1 MKRTIT
7 KDNIVINYYLLTKS
21 VKNINM
27 RIDKSGEI
35 VVTANRFVPISKVDD
50 FVLSKLSW
58 VIKHLKNVRRI
69 NNLMNSNDS
78 VLYFGKSYPL
88 SAVSSTHNRIMFE
101 NDAFTV
107 YAKEGSDAAK
117 IVESYLDKQFLK
129 HIRTRIEVIYEKFYR
144 DYRLPFPD
152 IKYRRMTKR
161 FGSCTP
167 AKNLLTFNKNLVH
180 YHPDFIDY
188 VIIHE
193 FAHFIVPNHS
203 KSFYQVV
210 AKYMSNYKEI
220 SKMGENLLL

>member
-7 KDNIVINYYLLTKS
+7 KDNIVISYNLITKG

-27 RIDKSGEI
+27 RIDKNGEI
-35 VVTANRFVPISKVDD
+35 TVTANRFVPLGKVDD
-50 FVLSKLSW
+50 FVISKLSW
-58 VIKHLKNVRRI
+58 VIKHLQNAKRI
-69 NNLMNSNDS
+69 DALMNSDDY

-88 SAVSSTHNRIMFE
+88 EIVSNDYNKVSFE
-101 NDAFTV
+101 ENCFTV
-107 YAKEGSDAAK
+107 CVKDESQASG
-117 IVESYLDKQFLK
+117 VLESYLDKQFIK
-129 HIRTRIEVIYEKFYR
+129 YMSQRIENIYRRFYA

-152 IKYRRMTKR
+152 IKYRKMSKR

-167 AKNLLTFNKNLVH
+167 ARNLLTFNKNLIH

-203 KSFYQVV
+203 KAFYQVV
-210 AKYMSNYKEI
+210 SKYMSNYKEI